1 MMKLELHTT
10 LTLTHREPERV
21 VCSLMTFVPL
31 ALRWTRALDMMTRHK
46 CTRCGRGQRHEA
58 HSKGHP
64 PSSGTHFDLRM
75 SGRGEPSTDRVR
87 PRTYVMVIQID

>member
-64 PSSGTHFDLRM
+64 PSSGTHSLTC
-75 SGRGEPSTDRVR
+75 GCLVGENHQPTASDSK
-87 PRTYVMVIQID
+87 PM